1 MKRLLLATFL
11 LIPLSG
17 CSLYRNAVNQA
28 TKTEEIRY
36 IPSGSMLPILQ
47 KNDRVKVN
55 KIAYLKSSPQRGDIV
70 LYKSPHSFD
79 NTLISFR
86 KTPLPSAAE
95 CYVEKND
102 LACQHYIK
110 RVVAIGGDQIVVS
123 EKGELFLNG
132 SLVNEKY
139 VSKYC
144 LPSSPMCEKVS
155 TVVPK
160 GHVFV
165 LGDNRPN
172 SWDSRYWPN
181 HFLPLSKIS
190 GKVESIVWPIE
201 RSGLIKEN

>member
-1 MKRLLLATFL
+1 MKRLLLAPFL

-17 CSLYRNAVNQA
+17 CSFYRYAVNQA

-36 IPSGSMLPILQ
+36 IPSGSMLPTLQ
-47 KNDRVKVN
+47 RNDRVKVN

-70 LYKSPHSFD
+70 LYKSPYSFD
-79 NTLISFR
+79 NTLISLR

-102 LACQHYIK
+102 SACQHYIK

-132 SLVNEKY
+132 SLVNEQY

-144 LPSSPMCEKVS
+144 LPSRPCKKVS

-160 GHVFV
+160 DHVFV

-172 SWDSRYWPN
+172 SWDSRWWPGG
-181 HFLPLSKIS
+181 HFLPLNKIS